1 MAEKLASKLEAHRTK
16 FLQKQ
21 MEDGNIDYASW
32 FLSLVVFPS
41 LKDIAERIDAIEASR
56 NKKGGDDGR

>member
-1 MAEKLASKLEAHRTK
+1 MAKKLASKLEAHHTAFIK
-16 FLQKQ
+16 KLV
-21 MEDGNIDYASW
+21 EDGSIDYAPW

-56 NKKGGDDGR
+56 RKGTDDEH

>member
-1 MAEKLASKLEAHRTK
+1 MAEKLTEKLEAHRTA

-21 MEDGNIDYASW
+21 MEDNLNNHSTWAAWY
-32 FLSLVVFPS
+32 LSIVVFPS

-56 NKKGGDDGR
+56 KKS